1 MKYFTIRTSIVA
13 LAAIALV
20 SCEATD
26 YKDTSA
32 TASTDTTAVKVVE
45 GYLLD
50 STEMVDAS
58 NARNSLDVI
67 GVYQGTT
74 PCADCEGIE
83 TTVQL
88 LDSTYKTTLVYKG
101 KSTKAFEQT
110 GSWKWVNGSTIE
122 LQDAKAALKYF
133 VAENKLIQLDGDG
146 NKITG
151 ELAAKYILAKTK

>member
-1 MKYFTIRTSIVA
+1 MIFYKKPLLFLAVA
-13 LAAIALV
+13 AVMLC

-32 TASTDTTAVKVVE
+32 TASTDTSAVKVVE
-45 GYLLD
+45 GFLLD
-50 STEMVDAS
+50 STEIVDGS
-58 NARNSLDVI
+58 NARNSLDVL

-88 LDSTYKTTLVYKG
+88 LDSTYKTTMVYQG

-110 GSWKWVNGSTIE
+110 GSWKWLNGSTIE
-122 LQDAKAALKYF
+122 LQDAKSSQKYF
-133 VAENKLIQLDGDG
+133 VSENRLIQLDNEG

-151 ELAAKYILAKTK
+151 QFADMYILAKTK